1 MEQSRGRRWSSQSPP
16 DHRGIFAL
24 GGIDHALARIAGRF
38 AQTLFGPIVEVADR
52 INDAP
57 AEFVKDRAGA
67 VAAMLLEGARRQSE
81 MHGSIGGADKAGR
94 DRGNGCIHGQAP
106 GGLGST
112 GAVPPTEAG
121 NGASG
126 TRAGSD
132 RLGGSLIV
140 TTPSARSGS
149 VVRRSRAAA
158 RNRRR
163 SFARA
168 RKSVGEGK
176 SVSVSVVLGGRRSI
190 KKRRRTNR

>member
-1 MEQSRGRRWSSQSPP
+1 MRISDWSSDVCSS
-16 DHRGIFAL
+16 DL
-24 GGIDHALARIAGRF
+24 
-38 AQTLFGPIVEVADR
+38 DR

-132 RLGGSLIV
+132 KLEIG
-140 TTPSARSGS
+140 
-149 VVRRSRAAA
+149 RASC
-158 RNRRR
+158 RER
-163 SFARA
+163 
-168 RKSVGEGK
+168 VCLY
-176 SVSVSVVLGGRRSI
+176 V
-190 KKRRRTNR
+190 